1 MQKSEATKLANVIN
15 YFAKGFQG
23 EVWQAE
29 VHPYMGKEWK
39 VVVKVKNSVFR
50 HEINALMLV
59 VENTRFTSCRQV
71 VDDEGDIVWKV
82 W

>member
-15 YFAKGFQG
+15 YFTKGFQG

-29 VHPYMGKEWK
+29 VHPCYEKEWK
-39 VVVKVKNSVFR
+39 VVVKIRSRAFR
-50 HEINALMLV
+50 HEINALMMV
-59 VENTRFTSCRQV
+59 VENTRFTSCRQG
-71 VDDEGDIVWKV
+71 VDDEGEIVWKV